1 VRFFQNLSK
10 KNDTTWTDMQIG
22 CQQLRVAYKLRL
34 SDFNPITKYI
44 DLIVERVTIAL
55 ISDQSHE

>member
-1 VRFFQNLSK
+1 
-10 KNDTTWTDMQIG
+10 MQIG